1 MKRVLV
7 TFAGGSYGLGITRSL
22 KAATGQYHVI
32 AADSDRYSLQ
42 RAEGDERYL
51 VPPAT
56 DPGYIQSLTDLV
68 CRTKPDVLWVGHDR
82 EIERVAHD
90 RDKLDVAVFLS
101 PATEIDLCND
111 KFESYKVWKAAGVRV
126 PESLFVT
133 DKKQLAD
140 AFDRFN
146 GELWL
151 RAVSGGGGNGA
162 IGVSSL
168 RKAEAWLDIWDG
180 WGRFTGAEWIK
191 GGARLSWESVWANGE
206 LITVQG
212 RRQLVQGFT
221 NLTMSGITGVP
232 GVNQWGTPPEVDEL
246 AVAAIKAVSDSPHG
260 NYGVDM
266 VCDGDGTP
274 FVTEINIGRYNNDGL
289 IHWPDETL
297 NAADLT
303 VRLALGEQ
311 PSFQPPLMHPKQR
324 DNIIIYGLPT
334 LPIEVSESE
343 LDAT

>member
-51 VPPAT
+51 VPPAS
-56 DPGYIQSLTDLV
+56 DPEYLDSLAKLV
-68 CRTKPDVLWVGHDR
+68 RQTRADVLWPGHDH
-82 EIERVAHD
+82 EIDKVAHN
-90 RDKLDVAVFLS
+90 RDMFDAAVFLS
-101 PATEIDLCND
+101 PATEIDLCNH
-111 KFESYKVWKAAGVRV
+111 KFESFKVWQAAGVRV
-126 PESLFVT
+126 PDSLFIT
-133 DKKQLAD
+133 DKNDLVE

-146 GELWL
+146 GEAWL

-168 RKAEAWLDIWDG
+168 RKAEAWLDILDG
-180 WGRFTGAEWIK
+180 WGRFTAAEWIK
-191 GGARLSWESVWANGE
+191 GGARLSWESVWAEGE
-206 LITVQG
+206 LIAVQG

-221 NLTMSGITGVP
+221 NLTMSGVTGVP
-232 GVNQWGTPPEVDEL
+232 GVNQWGTPPEADEL
-246 AVAAIKAVSDSPHG
+246 SIAAIRAVSEKPHG

-266 VCDGDGTP
+266 VCDSHGTP
-274 FVTEINIGRYNNDGL
+274 YVTEINIGRFNNDGL

-297 NAADLT
+297 NAADLA
-303 VRLALGEQ
+303 VRLALGEN
-311 PSFQPPLMHPKQR
+311 PPFATPLMHPKQR

-334 LPIEVSESE
+334 LPIEVSESD
-343 LDAT
+343 LH